1 MYICNILVCIRLITL
16 TSGEHNGYAFET
28 SETIYIYDKTLKE
41 KCRVGITVTEH
52 CSWRFV
58 ASY

>member
-52 CSWRFV
+52 CS
-58 ASY
+58 